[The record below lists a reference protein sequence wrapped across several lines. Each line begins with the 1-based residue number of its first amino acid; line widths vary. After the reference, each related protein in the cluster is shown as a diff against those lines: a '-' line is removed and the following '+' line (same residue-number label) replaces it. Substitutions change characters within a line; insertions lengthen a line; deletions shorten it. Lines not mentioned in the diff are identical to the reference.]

1 MVTWFIQNSGTI
13 LITLVLI
20 LVVGG
25 VISSMIKD
33 KKHGKST
40 CGGNCSHCRMCSAC
54 KKEEYKS
61 VI

>member
-40 CGGNCSHCRMCSAC
+40 CGGNCSHCR
-54 KKEEYKS
+54 KGQTR
-61 VI
+61 